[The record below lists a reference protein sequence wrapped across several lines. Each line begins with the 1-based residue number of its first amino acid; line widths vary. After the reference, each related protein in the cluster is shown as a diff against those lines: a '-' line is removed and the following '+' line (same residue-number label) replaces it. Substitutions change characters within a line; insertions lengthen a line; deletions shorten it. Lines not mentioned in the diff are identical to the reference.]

1 LLTLCYCYSVRVA
14 RYSKSYRTHYETH
27 WAKLMPN
34 GVCIVAEVRA
44 AVIVVVVVVVKGLL
58 NFEDNDFFRFQQE
71 LLNI

>member
-1 LLTLCYCYSVRVA
+1 
-14 RYSKSYRTHYETH
+14 
-27 WAKLMPN
+27 MPN